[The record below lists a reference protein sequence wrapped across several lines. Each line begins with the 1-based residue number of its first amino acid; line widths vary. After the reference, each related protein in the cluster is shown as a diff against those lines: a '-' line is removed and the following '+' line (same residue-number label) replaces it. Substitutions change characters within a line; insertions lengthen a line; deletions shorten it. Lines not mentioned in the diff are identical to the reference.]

1 MSTCVDENGLRMA
14 CLLKLQKVNATG
26 RMQHMKTNN
35 RKSAARLLV
44 YTISE
49 ASRIFATDRVKLHR
63 WVKVG
68 VLRKCNEDG
77 TYSKS
82 GRFILGRDLEKLLS
96 DPNRKSGK
104 PLKPAA
110 KKNLR
115 LTKWQRL
122 KVDPEWSPKRRA
134 SGSAAL
140 LETIHYILKIDSSD
154 KAVDI
159 LEALSPALSHL
170 KRLADGAKIY
180 DGEQYAHAVTLMV
193 AQYLERQERDPLKL
207 QKKQPSRKRSSA

>member
-1 MSTCVDENGLRMA
+1 MA

-35 RKSAARLLV
+35 RKTAARLLV

-68 VLRKCNEDG
+68 VLCKCDEKG

-82 GRFILGRDLEKLLS
+82 GRFILGRDMEKLLS

-104 PLKPAA
+104 PLTPAA
-110 KKNLR
+110 KKSLR

-122 KVDPEWSPKRRA
+122 KVDPEWSAKRRMRGF
-134 SGSAAL
+134 SL
-140 LETIHYILKIDSSD
+140 LETMLYILTIDSPD

-170 KRLADGAKIY
+170 KRLAGGAKIY

>member
-1 MSTCVDENGLRMA
+1 MA
-14 CLLKLQKVNATG
+14 CLLKLQKANATG
-26 RMQHMKTNN
+26 RMQHMKSNN
-35 RKSAARLLV
+35 RKTAARLLV

-49 ASRIFATDRVKLHR
+49 ASRIFATDRVKLHG

-68 VLRKCNEDG
+68 VLCKCDEKG

-180 DGEQYAHAVTLMV
+180 DGNQYVHAVTLMV

-207 QKKQPSRKRSSA
+207 QRKQPSRKRSSA

>member
-1 MSTCVDENGLRMA
+1 
-14 CLLKLQKVNATG
+14 
-26 RMQHMKTNN
+26 MQHMKTHN
-35 RKSAARLLV
+35 RKSAARLLI

-82 GRFILGRDLEKLLS
+82 GRFILGRDLEKMLS
-96 DPNRKSGK
+96 DPDRKSGK

-110 KKNLR
+110 KKGLR

-122 KVDPEWSPKRRA
+122 KVDPEWSPKRRVR
-134 SGSAAL
+134 GSASL

-154 KAVDI
+154 KAVEI

-170 KRLADGAKIY
+170 KGWQMA
-180 DGEQYAHAVTLMV
+180 
-193 AQYLERQERDPLKL
+193 
-207 QKKQPSRKRSSA
+207 RKYTMAINTFMRSP